1 MTLPLEF
8 HHFGLAVSQPER
20 ASKFLADVGYV
31 LTLPVFDPEQNVNL
45 VWCSHITMPA
55 VELVFRAA
63 SPGPLD
69 NILQQ
74 NDSLFYHLCYTC
86 DDVEKAAD
94 TITKAGHRVVC
105 VARPKPAILFD
116 GRLVGFYMVKAF
128 GLIELVQQPSR
139 T

>member
-1 MTLPLEF
+1 MSLPLEF
-8 HHFGLAVSQPER
+8 HHFGLAVSQPAR
-20 ASKFLADVGYV
+20 ASKFLADLGYA
-31 LTLPVFDPEQNVNL
+31 LSSTVFDPEQNVNL
-45 VWCSHITMPA
+45 VWCSHRTMPA

-69 NILQQ
+69 KILQQ
-74 NDSLFYHLCYTC
+74 NDSLVYHLCYMC

-94 TITKAGHRVVC
+94 AIGKVGHRVLC

-128 GLIELVQQPSR
+128 GLIELVQKPSR
-139 T
+139 P